1 MIYTTNPI
9 YGKVW
14 KIMKTDQKYMDVR
27 MSTSAKDSDG
37 KWIDSTWF
45 PRLMGHAFNSLKGSL
60 KEGDRIVIT
69 KAIIENPTYE
79 AQDGSK
85 KSSLR
90 LRILE
95 ATIANTDQNQDG
107 SQSAASEKPQ
117 YPSSEPSEANAKEE
131 CPW

>member
-14 KIMKTDQKYMDVR
+14 KIMRTEQKYMDVR
-27 MSTSAKDSDG
+27 MSTSSKDSDG

-45 PRLMGHAFNSLKGSL
+45 PRLMGHAFNSLKDKL

-69 KAIIENPTYE
+69 KAIIENTSYE
-79 AQDGSK
+79 KDGVK
-85 KSSLR
+85 KSSFR
-90 LRILE
+90 FRVLE
-95 ATIANTDQNQDG
+95 AEIDESRQNEDENV
-107 SQSAASEKPQ
+107 AAESEETPDTT
-117 YPSSEPSEANAKEE
+117 AKDA